1 MKPEIKEQWTAAL
14 RSGEYPKTTERL
26 HDNTGFCCL
35 GVLCD
40 LHAKATGQQWE
51 PRQGSHVY
59 LHNDAAL
66 PPSVV
71 RWAGLDDE
79 LPKVG
84 PQTLAELNDGN
95 GVFDIKPLTFA
106 EIADMIEAHL

>member
-1 MKPEIKEQWTAAL
+1 MNQEIKDAWLAAL

-26 HDNTGFCCL
+26 HDDTGFCCL

-51 PRQGSHVY
+51 PGLGAIVY

-71 RWAGLDDE
+71 RWAGLDNE

-84 PQTLAELNDGN
+84 PWTLAELNDGN
-95 GVFDIKPLTFA
+95 SVFDIEPLTFA
-106 EIADMIEAHL
+106 EIADLIEREL